1 MMAYLNST
9 VSFEKMLMKFISEE
23 DPMQSMLKWL
33 CERLMEAEVESK
45 LCAEKSERNKERQG
59 YRSGYRVRRFDTRM
73 GTMYLLVPK
82 IRNGGYIPFFV
93 EAKKRS
99 EAALMNVIQEA
110 YVNGVSTRKIDTL
123 TKTLGIESIS
133 RSQVS
138 AITKDLNEQVE
149 AFRSRKLEATYPVLW
164 VDALYERIRDTQR
177 VKNMAVLVVTGI
189 NLEGKRDILA
199 VEPMYEESAATY
211 TRVFDQLKERGL
223 EKVWLVV
230 SDAHK
235 GLVKAAREAFL
246 GCSWQRC
253 KVHFMRNILAHVSGK
268 NKKSFAA
275 KLKQI
280 WLQPDYESAQ
290 KYANIFMNDYE
301 VQYPQAIYLLEEG
314 LEESLQ
320 FFSFQEIDARKI
332 SSTNLLER
340 LNREIRRRTRVV
352 GIFPSMDSYVRLV
365 TSYLIEYSEDWSSGR
380 SYINPKIIT
389 ELQLQVA
396 KTA

>member
-1 MMAYLNST
+1 MAYQNST
-9 VSFEKMLMKFISEE
+9 VSFEKMLMKFVLDE
-23 DPMQSMLKWL
+23 DPMQAMLKWL

-45 LCAEKSERNKERQG
+45 LCAEKSARSNERQG

-73 GTMYLLVPK
+73 GTMYLMVPK

-110 YVNGVSTRKIDTL
+110 YINGVSTRKIDKL
-123 TKTLGIESIS
+123 TKSLGIESIS
-133 RSQVS
+133 RGQVS

-149 AFRSRKLEATYPVLW
+149 SFRNRKLESTYPVLW
-164 VDALYERIRDTQR
+164 VDALYERIRDNQR

-211 TRVFDQLKERGL
+211 TKLFDRLKERGL

-235 GLVKAAREAFL
+235 GLVKAARESFI

-253 KVHFMRNILAHVSGK
+253 KVHFMRNILAHISGK
-268 NKKSFAA
+268 HKKSFAE

-280 WLQPDYESAQ
+280 WLQPDYDSA
-290 KYANIFMNDYE
+290 KNYATNLMNEYE
-301 VQYPQAIYLLEEG
+301 MQYSQAISILEEG

-320 FFSFQEIDARKI
+320 FFSFHEIDSRKI

-340 LNREIRRRTRVV
+340 LNREIRRRTKVV

-380 SYINPKIIT
+380 SYINPKII
-389 ELQLQVA
+389 EEIQMQLA
-396 KTA
+396 KTD

>member
-1 MMAYLNST
+1 MAYQNST
-9 VSFEKMLMKFISEE
+9 VSFEKMLLKFITDE

-33 CERLMEAEVESK
+33 CERLMETEVENK
-45 LCAEKSERNKERQG
+45 LCAEKSERNNERQG

-73 GTMYLLVPK
+73 GTIYLMVPK

-93 EAKKRS
+93 ETKRRS

-110 YVNGVSTRKIDTL
+110 YINGVSTRKIDKL

-138 AITKDLNEQVE
+138 AITKDLNQQVD
-149 AFRSRKLEATYPVLW
+149 AFRKRKLEATYPVLW
-164 VDALYERIRDTQR
+164 VDALYERIRDNQR
-177 VKNMAVLVVTGI
+177 VQNMAVFVVTGI

-199 VEPMYEESAATY
+199 VEPMYEESAASY
-211 TRVFDQLKERGL
+211 AKVFEQLKERGL
-223 EKVWLVV
+223 ENVWLVV
-230 SDAHK
+230 SDGHK
-235 GLVKAAREAFL
+235 GLVKAARETFL

-253 KVHFMRNILAHVSGK
+253 KVHFMRNILANVSVK
-268 NKKSFAA
+268 SKKHFAE

-280 WLQPDYESAQ
+280 WLQPDYESAK
-290 KYANIFMNDYE
+290 KYATAFMNEYE
-301 VQYPQAIYLLEEG
+301 LKYPQAIKVLEDG
-314 LEESLQ
+314 LEDSLQ
-320 FFSFQEIDARKI
+320 FFTFPEIDSRKI

-340 LNREIRRRTRVV
+340 LNKEIRRRTKVV
-352 GIFPSMDSYVRLV
+352 GIFPSMDAYVRLV

-389 ELQLQVA
+389 DLIA
-396 KTA
+396 MKTA

>member
-1 MMAYLNST
+1 MAHQNST
-9 VSFEKMLMKFISEE
+9 VPFEKMLMKFVVDE
-23 DPMQSMLKWL
+23 DPMLAMLKWL
-33 CERLMEAEVESK
+33 CERLMEAEVEGK
-45 LCAEKSERNKERQG
+45 LGAEKSERSEGRQG

-73 GTMYLLVPK
+73 GTMYLMVPK

-99 EAALMNVIQEA
+99 EAALMSVIQEA
-110 YVNGVSTRKIDTL
+110 YVNGVSTRKMDKL

-133 RSQVS
+133 RGQVS
-138 AITKDLNEQVE
+138 VITKELNKQVDE
-149 AFRSRKLEATYPVLW
+149 FRQRKLEATYPVLW
-164 VDALYERIRDTQR
+164 VDALYERIRDNRT

-189 NLEGKRDILA
+189 NLDGKRDILA
-199 VEPMYEESAATY
+199 VEPMYEESAVTY
-211 TRVFDQLKERGL
+211 AKLFSSLKERGL
-223 EKVWLVV
+223 ETVWLVV

-235 GLVKAAREAFL
+235 GLIKAARESFV

-253 KVHFMRNILAHVSGK
+253 KVHFMRNILAHISGK
-268 NKKSFAA
+268 DKKSFAE

-280 WLQPDYESAQ
+280 WLQPDYDSAK
-290 KYANIFMNDYE
+290 KYAHALMDEYE
-301 VQYPQAIYLLEEG
+301 AKYSQAISTLEEG

-320 FFSFQEIDARKI
+320 FFSFPAIDARKI
-332 SSTNLLER
+332 ASTNLLER
-340 LNREIRRRTRVV
+340 LNREIRRRTNVV
-352 GIFPSMDSYVRLV
+352 GIFPSMDSYIRLV

-389 ELQLQVA
+389 EIQLQLA

>member
-9 VSFEKMLMKFISEE
+9 VSFEKMLLKFISEE

-33 CERLMEAEVESK
+33 CERLMEAEVNSK

-73 GTMYLLVPK
+73 GTIYLMVPK

-93 EAKKRS
+93 ESKKRS

-110 YVNGVSTRKIDTL
+110 YVNGVSTRKIDKL
-123 TKTLGIESIS
+123 AKSLGIESIS
-133 RSQVS
+133 RGQVS
-138 AITKDLNEQVE
+138 VITKELNKQVD
-149 AFRSRKLEATYPVLW
+149 AFRNRPLDSIYPVLW
-164 VDALYERIRDTQR
+164 VDALYERIRDTQQ
-177 VKNMAVLVVTGI
+177 VKNMAVIVVTGI
-189 NLEGKRDILA
+189 TTEGKRDILA
-199 VEPMYEESAATY
+199 VEPMCEESATTY
-211 TRVFDQLKERGL
+211 TRVFDRLKERGV
-223 EKVWLVV
+223 EQVCLVV
-230 SDAHK
+230 SDAQK
-235 GLVKAAREAFL
+235 GLVKAAREAFI

-253 KVHFMRNILAHVSGK
+253 KVHFMRNILAYVSGK
-268 NKKSFAA
+268 NKKAFAE

-290 KYANIFMNDYE
+290 KYANELMNDYE
-301 VQYPQAIYLLEEG
+301 AQYPRAILTLEDG
-314 LEESLQ
+314 LEDSLQ

-340 LNREIRRRTRVV
+340 LNKEIRRRTKVV

-365 TSYLIEYSEDWSSGR
+365 TSYLMEYSEDWSSGR
-380 SYINPKIIT
+380 SYMNPKIIT
-389 ELQLQVA
+389 EILSSKIA
-396 KTA
+396 

>member
-1 MMAYLNST
+1 MAYQNST
-9 VSFEKMLMKFISEE
+9 VSFEKMLMKFVLDE
-23 DPMQSMLKWL
+23 DPMQAMLKWL

-45 LCAEKSERNKERQG
+45 LGAEKSARSNERQG

-73 GTMYLLVPK
+73 GTLYLMVPK

-110 YVNGVSTRKIDTL
+110 YINGVSTRKMDKL

-133 RSQVS
+133 RGQVS

-149 AFRSRKLEATYPVLW
+149 SFRNRKLESTYPVLW
-164 VDALYERIRDTQR
+164 VDALYERIRDNQR

-189 NLEGKRDILA
+189 NVEGKRDILA

-211 TRVFDQLKERGL
+211 TKLFDRLKERGL

-235 GLVKAAREAFL
+235 GLVKAARESFI

-253 KVHFMRNILAHVSGK
+253 KVHFMRNILAHVSSK
-268 NKKSFAA
+268 HKKSFAE

-280 WLQPDYESAQ
+280 WLQPDYDSAK
-290 KYANIFMNDYE
+290 KYANHLMSDYE
-301 VQYPQAIYLLEEG
+301 MQYSQAISILEEG

-320 FFSFQEIDARKI
+320 FFSFREIDSRKI

-340 LNREIRRRTRVV
+340 LNREIRRRTKVV

-380 SYINPKIIT
+380 SYINPKIIE
-389 ELQLQVA
+389 ELQMQLA

>member
-1 MMAYLNST
+1 MAYQNSN
-9 VSFEKMLMKFISEE
+9 VPFEKMLMKFVSNE
-23 DPMQSMLKWL
+23 DPMLAMLKWL
-33 CERLMEAEVESK
+33 CERLMEAEVETK
-45 LCAEKSERNKERQG
+45 LGVEKSERSTERQG

-73 GTMYLLVPK
+73 GTMYLMVPK

-99 EAALMNVIQEA
+99 EAALINVIQEA
-110 YVNGVSTRKIDTL
+110 YVNGVSTRKIDKL

-133 RSQVS
+133 RGQVS
-138 AITKDLNEQVE
+138 VITKELNEQVE
-149 AFRSRKLEATYPVLW
+149 AFRKRKLESTYPVLW
-164 VDALYERIRDTQR
+164 VDALYERIRDNRT

-189 NLEGKRDILA
+189 NAEGKRDILA
-199 VEPMYEESAATY
+199 VEPMYEESAVTY
-211 TRVFDQLKERGL
+211 TELFESLKARGL

-235 GLVKAAREAFL
+235 GLVKAARESFV
-246 GCSWQRC
+246 GCAWQRC
-253 KVHFMRNILAHVSGK
+253 KVHFMRNILAHISGRD
-268 NKKSFAA
+268 KKSFAE

-280 WLQPDYESAQ
+280 WLQPDYDSAK
-290 KYANIFMNDYE
+290 KYANSVMDE
-301 VQYPQAIYLLEEG
+301 CEARYPEAIALLEEG

-320 FFSFQEIDARKI
+320 YYSFNEIDARKI

-340 LNREIRRRTRVV
+340 LNREIRRRTKVV
-352 GIFPSMDSYVRLV
+352 GIFPSMDSYIRLV
-365 TSYLIEYSEDWSSGR
+365 TSYLIEYSEDWSTGR

-389 ELQLQVA
+389 EIQLHLA

>member
-1 MMAYLNST
+1 MAYPNFN
-9 VSFEKMLMKFISEE
+9 VPFEKMLMKFIADE
-23 DPMQSMLKWL
+23 DPMLSMLKWL
-33 CERLMEAEVESK
+33 CEKLMEVEVEAK
-45 LCAEKSERNKERQG
+45 LGAEKSERCTGRQG
-59 YRSGYRVRRFDTRM
+59 YRSGYRIRRFDTRM
-73 GTMYLLVPK
+73 GTMYLMVPK

-99 EAALMNVIQEA
+99 EAALMSVIQEA
-110 YVNGVSTRKIDTL
+110 YVNGVSTRKIDKL

-133 RSQVS
+133 RGQVS
-138 AITKDLNEQVE
+138 AITKELNEQVDS
-149 AFRSRKLEATYPVLW
+149 FRNRKLESTYPVLW
-164 VDALYERIRDTQR
+164 VDALYERIRDNRT

-189 NLEGKRDILA
+189 NVEGKRDILA
-199 VEPMYEESAATY
+199 VEPMYEESTATY
-211 TRVFDQLKERGL
+211 NDLFENLKARGL

-235 GLVKAAREAFL
+235 GLVKAARESFI

-253 KVHFMRNILAHVSGK
+253 KVHFMRNILAHISGK
-268 NKKSFAA
+268 DKKSFAE

-280 WLQPDYESAQ
+280 WLQPDYDSAK
-290 KYANIFMNDYE
+290 KYANSLMDEYE
-301 VQYPQAIYLLEEG
+301 AKYPDAITLLEEG
-314 LEESLQ
+314 LDESLQ
-320 FFSFQEIDARKI
+320 FFDFNEIDSRKI

-340 LNREIRRRTRVV
+340 LNREIRRRTKVV
-352 GIFPSMDSYVRLV
+352 GIFPSMDSYIRLV

-389 ELQLQVA
+389 EIQLQLA

>member
-1 MMAYLNST
+1 MAYQNST
-9 VSFEKMLMKFISEE
+9 VSFEKMLMKFVLDE
-23 DPMQSMLKWL
+23 DPMQAMLKWL

-45 LCAEKSERNKERQG
+45 LCAEKSARSNERQG

-73 GTMYLLVPK
+73 GTMYLMVPK

-110 YVNGVSTRKIDTL
+110 YINGVSTRKIDKL
-123 TKTLGIESIS
+123 TKSLGIESIS
-133 RSQVS
+133 RGQVS

-149 AFRSRKLEATYPVLW
+149 SFRNRKLESTYPVLW
-164 VDALYERIRDTQR
+164 VDALYERIRDNQR

-211 TRVFDQLKERGL
+211 TKLFDRLKERGL

-235 GLVKAAREAFL
+235 GLVKAARESFI

-253 KVHFMRNILAHVSGK
+253 KVHFMRNILAHISGK
-268 NKKSFAA
+268 HKKSFAE

-280 WLQPDYESAQ
+280 WLQPDYDSA
-290 KYANIFMNDYE
+290 KNYATNLMNEYE
-301 VQYPQAIYLLEEG
+301 MQYSQAISILEEG

-320 FFSFQEIDARKI
+320 FFSFHEIDSRKI

-340 LNREIRRRTRVV
+340 LNREIRRRTKVV

-380 SYINPKIIT
+380 SYINPKIIE
-389 ELQLQVA
+389 ELQMQLA